1 MNILKYLM
9 GISPP
14 LTFSSFFIYLLGLI
28 FLCKELFLAADWLL
42 NYFGITSRRVIK
54 REQDRKQISNI
65 NYRLDAQAE
74 NIVKL
79 CAANRVILSDRINQ
93 KYKVYLNKGYI
104 PEDEYEE
111 FVTLHKVYNEI
122 GGNHT
127 GDEKFRKCIKQLPIK
142 PEDTQTNTY
151 KE

>member
-9 GISPP
+9 GIDPP
-14 LTFSSFFIYLLGLI
+14 ITLSSFFIFMLGII
-28 FLCKELFLAADWLL
+28 FLLKEVLFAVDWLL
-42 NYFGITSRRVIK
+42 SYSGITTK
-54 REQDRKQISNI
+54 RIMKKEQDKKRISDI
-65 NYRLDAQAE
+65 NNRLDSQTE
-74 NIVKL
+74 NIIKL

-93 KYKVYLNKGYI
+93 KYKVYLSQGYI

-111 FVTLHKVYNEI
+111 FVCLHNVYNEI

-142 PEDTQTNTY
+142 PDD
-151 KE
+151 

>member
-1 MNILKYLM
+1 M
-9 GISPP
+9 
-14 LTFSSFFIYLLGLI
+14 
-28 FLCKELFLAADWLL
+28 

-93 KYKVYLNKGYI
+93 KYKVYLSKGYI